1 MECDVLALW
10 HDGHEP
16 RLEQLSMS
24 CLMLSELSLSEQIAL
39 ELLWSDKLLAKARAV
54 LNTLDAPVDPAG
66 FIPLG
71 QPYPAGASIPL
82 PATEQTA

>member
-1 MECDVLALW
+1 
-10 HDGHEP
+10 
-16 RLEQLSMS
+16 MS

-54 LNTLDAPVDPAG
+54 LDSLDAPANPSG
-66 FIPLG
+66 FPLG

>member
-1 MECDVLALW
+1 
-10 HDGHEP
+10 
-16 RLEQLSMS
+16 MS

-54 LNTLDAPVDPAG
+54 LDPLDAPAVPAG

-82 PATEQTA
+82 PSTEHTACTR